1 MYIIFSNLYN
11 ILYNILRNRLLKLFC
26 DSFRWLRGT
35 KSLCQKWNCST
46 P

>member
-1 MYIIFSNLYN
+1 
-11 ILYNILRNRLLKLFC
+11 LLKLFC

-35 KSLCQKWNCST
+35 KSLCQKWNCWI